1 MPLPCDTILQ
11 AALIVTQDDARTVIE
26 DGAIAIHEGRIAA
39 VGQRDAI
46 VGNWQGATVIDM
58 GESLIMPGL
67 VNAHTH
73 ASMTLLRGLADDLPL
88 MDWLTGHIFPVEKG
102 LTGELVEL
110 GALLGCAEML
120 RTGTTAFSDMYLIED
135 ATLRA
140 VDRAGL
146 RCLAGEAIFAFPSPA
161 YADPETAFDLVRAQ
175 HDRWKHH
182 ARAALAVAPH
192 AVYTS
197 TPAILARC
205 RDLAEELGLPIHLH
219 LAETATET
227 AQCIEQHGARPVPY
241 CDGLGLLTPRTTL
254 AHCVDL
260 TEGEIDL
267 LAERGV
273 TVAHCPESNMKLAS
287 GIAPA
292 TAMLG
297 RGMTLGLGTD
307 GAASNNSLNM
317 FTEMTSCALLHK
329 VHHMDPTCAPSSA
342 VLDMAT
348 RGGAHALHMQ
358 GIGRIEAGCPADI
371 IALDLRAPN
380 MQPIFNPASHLVYAA
395 TGHETRL
402 TMVGGEVLYL
412 DGCYTRFDMDDL
424 LKEVR
429 KARTWAM
436 EQVRAAR

>member
-1 MPLPCDTILQ
+1 MPLSCDTILQ

-26 DGAIAIHEGRIAA
+26 DGALAVKEGRIAA
-39 VGQRDAI
+39 VGRRDDI
-46 VGNWQGATVIDM
+46 DGNWHGSTVIDM

-110 GALLGCAEML
+110 GAMLGCAEML

-140 VDRAGL
+140 VDRTGL
-146 RCLAGEAIFAFPSPA
+146 RCLAGEGIFAFPSPA

-175 HDRWKHH
+175 HDRWKDHP
-182 ARAALAVAPH
+182 RAALAVAPH

-197 TPAILARC
+197 TPAILSRC
-205 RDLAEELGLPIHLH
+205 RDLADELGLPIHLH

-260 TEGEIDL
+260 TAEEMDL

-273 TVAHCPESNMKLAS
+273 SVAHCPESNMKLAS
-287 GIAPA
+287 GIAPV
-292 TAMLG
+292 TAMLQ

-329 VHHMDPTCAPSSA
+329 VHHMDPTCAPA
-342 VLDMAT
+342 TTVLDMAT
-348 RGGAHALHMQ
+348 RGGARALHMQ
-358 GIGRIEAGCPADI
+358 GIGRIEAGSPADI

-380 MQPIFNPASHLVYAA
+380 MQPIFNPTSHLVYAA

-402 TMVGGEVLYL
+402 TMVDGEVLYL

-424 LKEVR
+424 LKEIR
-429 KARTWAM
+429 SARTWAL